1 MWTEGV
7 QGFDILPYE
16 DIKWY
21 YISHILSGVSMLNT
35 KLSSYDIHIYGWLVY
50 IFIPMIFLVGGFN
63 PTPLKNDGLRQLGW
77 WLFPTEWKVIKFM
90 FQTTNQPVISKN

>member
-7 QGFDILPYE
+7 QGFDTLPYE

-50 IFIPMIFLVGGFN
+50 IFYTHDFS
-63 PTPLKNDGLRQLGW
+63 GW
-77 WLFPTEWKVIKFM
+77 W
-90 FQTTNQPVISKN
+90 FQPYPSEKWWTSSVGMMIIPNWMESHKIHVPNHQSASHF